1 MYTDTYRHAHAYTH
15 VKSKQIRTCMHMLTY
30 MYSRKCIRT
39 YTCTNTTHKVI
50 DAHFPTYHPCYT
62 GHTRRRD
69 YIQGWAGTM
78 PAVMLVNPNVINIPY
93 QHAMLE
99 LYSVLLCLRDNR
111 PHDNKNNQ
119 EIFE

>member
-1 MYTDTYRHAHAYTH
+1 
-15 VKSKQIRTCMHMLTY
+15 MLTY

-78 PAVMLVNPNVINIPY
+78 PAVMLANPNVINIPY

-111 PHDNKNNQ
+111 MKIKIIKKFLNKKFAPRVPFVLVVKNK
-119 EIFE
+119 IK